1 MAAGAEKE
9 EEVEEEVAE
18 EEVTE
23 KKSPKEI
30 LDAFGC
36 SPQKESGLLLVY
48 KGITSETP
56 VP

>member
-1 MAAGAEKE
+1 MATGAEK

-18 EEVTE
+18 EEGTE
-23 KKSPKEI
+23 NVLPKEI

-56 VP
+56 AP